1 MLEWERAIP
10 TAEGTAMTDRDA
22 RVTELEIALAHQ
34 ERLGEELSDVVRTQA
49 DRLAALER
57 RIAALTERVAALEAG
72 GPAEPQADAR
82 PPHW

>member
-1 MLEWERAIP
+1 
-10 TAEGTAMTDRDA
+10 MTDRDA

-49 DRLAALER
+49 DRLARAR
-57 RIAALTERVAALEAG
+57 AADRGAHRAG
-72 GPAEPQADAR
+72 GGAGSRRHLPSRQADAR